1 MCVLV
6 WEKKEKIKFEFEFE
20 FVVRLCEGPSIL
32 TLTCFEFS
40 VPFSA
45 AIQVVLEERSQ
56 SVRRKE
62 VECKYLPLFY
72 LLWGLGRV
80 KSRQTTS
87 SRS

>member
-1 MCVLV
+1 MSVLV
-6 WEKKEKIKFEFEFE
+6 WEKKEKIKFEFE